1 MKQIIFLGMLFVGLC
16 LHNANAQ
23 TITLEMGKDT
33 SVTSKDNEVKLY
45 NFSNELLNSVENC
58 LLYREDFTENN
69 PDLKKIGD
77 MFGSADFQVFID
89 IRGWN
94 KGMCDFVITQKIV
107 GFEGTQNVCSVDKE
121 VLSEIVEAMKDRS
134 KELKTET
141 FFTKSQ
147 VVDENGKVLDSYVV
161 KNTVVGSSF
170 DIVYSKVVGNYC
182 EVKEVNPSIEE
193 QEEIK
198 EKTMDF
204 SDKFKLSLKECLPD
218 EERRNVLFLSFE
230 AKIMGKKDDKCHI
243 RTNDFDF
250 YLSKEQVVEIGG
262 FDELYKL
269 INDKKSSRYRVL
281 ENYYLSEFFGAMKH
295 CSEKSD
301 FNSGVYE
308 DGLFGDVKIKK
319 SIEAKY
325 VENKC
330 VLRFMN
336 RLMIE
341 NEAKDYSLKCVLS
354 DKNRDVI
361 ISKYGLG
368 RYDEKKA
375 KTILVNL
382 IKKKICKRVENSNKE

>member
-1 MKQIIFLGMLFVGLC
+1 M
-16 LHNANAQ
+16 
-23 TITLEMGKDT
+23 
-33 SVTSKDNEVKLY
+33 
-45 NFSNELLNSVENC
+45 
-58 LLYREDFTENN
+58 LYREDFTENN

-269 INDKKSSRYRVL
+269 INDKKSSRYRVF

-295 CSEKSD
+295 CIEKSD